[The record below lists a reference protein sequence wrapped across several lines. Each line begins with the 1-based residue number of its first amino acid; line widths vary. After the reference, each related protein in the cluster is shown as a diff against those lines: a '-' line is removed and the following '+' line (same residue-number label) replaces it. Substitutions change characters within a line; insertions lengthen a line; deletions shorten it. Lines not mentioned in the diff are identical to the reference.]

1 MPICSKQGNV
11 LSWILIVLFKSIKI
25 CLKEKFIMNLYEIIF
40 QTTVQIILSK
50 TKTSYNTDND
60 IKQL

>member
-1 MPICSKQGNV
+1 MPICSKQGNE
-11 LSWILIVLFKSIKI
+11 LSWILIVLFKSNQI
-25 CLKEKFIMNLYEIIF
+25 CLKEKFKWTYEIIF
-40 QTTVQIILSK
+40 QTIVQIILSK